1 MTPAVEETNIAP
13 PLPKG
18 FTGMVRNLARSAML
32 SKKAERQA
40 RQRAGVL
47 AVRRREN
54 FSLLS
59 WLAGALVIY

>member
-13 PLPKG
+13 PLLKG

-47 AVRRREN
+47 AVRRC
-54 FSLLS
+54 SPGSQVLS
-59 WLAGALVIY
+59 SFTNPKP